1 MKLSDLSNKQVKG
14 DKMLNGNSKNNSTVA
29 AAVNLRSTANHSG
42 AAFESEAWPYL
53 NDLYRTAFH
62 MLQESAKASSAVET
76 TYLRAWR
83 VFGNYQPDTNWRTGL
98 FQILIDVV
106 RHERRNSV
114 RWPDKTTF
122 PVGSDAPNHSVS
134 AMNLVPVDLMDV
146 LLLVDGQGFS
156 YREAGEILGLS
167 TDVVARR
174 VVLGRN
180 HLYLKLEA
188 CGSTL
193 VAVAK

>member
-1 MKLSDLSNKQVKG
+1 
-14 DKMLNGNSKNNSTVA
+14 MLNGNSENDSMAA
-29 AAVNLRSTANHSG
+29 AAVTLPPAGNHS
-42 AAFESEAWPYL
+42 AAFESEALPHL

-114 RWPDKTTF
+114 RWPDKATF

>member
-1 MKLSDLSNKQVKG
+1 MKLSALG
-14 DKMLNGNSKNNSTVA
+14 DKMLDRNSKNDSMVA
-29 AAVNLRSTANHSG
+29 DAIAD
-42 AAFESEAWPYL
+42 AWPHL

-62 MLQESAKASSAVET
+62 MLQEPAKASSAVET

-83 VFGNYQPDTNWRTGL
+83 VFGNYQPDTNSRTGL
-98 FQILIDVV
+98 FQILVDVV
-106 RHERRNSV
+106 RHERRKSV
-114 RWPDKTTF
+114 RWQDH
-122 PVGSDAPNHSVS
+122 HSLS
-134 AMNLVPVDLMDV
+134 AMNEVPVDLMDV

-180 HLYLKLEA
+180 HLHSFLAERKDI
-188 CGSTL
+188 
-193 VAVAK
+193 